1 MKFLVVLCGLL
12 AVAVSLPAPQD
23 LAAAT
28 HADAVKLIEQTQH
41 DISQP
46 ILAGKRNLGWNNFG
60 NRYIWGTTF
69 SDVPGLAEH
78 QAAEARVLASQ
89 GLNPGIIVHSANEAR
104 VAQAESQLLAIQ
116 QQHI

>member
-1 MKFLVVLCGLL
+1 M
-12 AVAVSLPAPQD
+12 A
-23 LAAAT
+23 
-28 HADAVKLIEQTQH
+28 
-41 DISQP
+41 
-46 ILAGKRNLGWNNFG
+46 
-60 NRYIWGTTF
+60 
-69 SDVPGLAEH
+69 DVPGLAEH